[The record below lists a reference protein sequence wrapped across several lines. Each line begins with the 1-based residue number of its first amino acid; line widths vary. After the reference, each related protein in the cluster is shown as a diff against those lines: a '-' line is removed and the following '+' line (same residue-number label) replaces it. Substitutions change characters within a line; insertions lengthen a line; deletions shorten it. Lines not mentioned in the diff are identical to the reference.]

1 MTINPPGLASKSYEL
16 YKQELLA
23 WREVTEVCRS
33 KQGIVIALTLP
44 NEEPFKVRENVL
56 NNLSLDELKRENGL
70 DTLIQYLDVY
80 LEKDDLSDRFEKYE
94 DFENFQRTN
103 GQNIR
108 EFIADFDSKYRKL
121 LKMSINLPPEIL
133 AFKLLKTVNITKH
146 QKMLVLTG
154 VNFSNKATIYE
165 DMKQSLRKFI
175 GNSTENSVNIGSN
188 VKMEP
193 EFLAKHEREL
203 FKAGYVKQPYV
214 GNMRNLHGGSCTE
227 NGGQN
232 CGLMH
237 MGKKRNPVGM
247 NGKLLKCKSCGSYRH
262 LVAECPDSWENMEN
276 KYVSQKDLK
285 SKFPCVK
292 GGICND
298 DGVTKSKNKEE
309 LQVGLEINHSVPGE
323 LSVEI
328 ASLNNEVKCLK
339 EEIRMMKGDKDEQ
352 IKEQKQGKKLENSI
366 QEEVIAQ
373 ITRLKDELTKA
384 KNEIKKMQDDRQIGR
399 CDVDEQKL
407 EKEIEEQRHETRI
420 RFDSQVELQKQISG
434 LEKKK
439 GCTVDN
445 KESDMVITDQKV
457 KELNGTR
464 QMIQEIAQSI
474 KQEIHKQ
481 STVLQDEQKYGLTL
495 DEKEELQQ
503 YKMIMR
509 EIISICDIK
518 LLRMMY
524 CDNQLKNGMNIQE
537 AYQRF
542 RLLQKDVMYNWL
554 ITASSNSSCY

>member
-154 VNFSNKATIYE
+154 VNFSNKETIYE

-175 GNSTENSVNIGSN
+175 GNSTENSVHIGSN
-188 VKMEP
+188 VKLEP
-193 EFLAKHEREL
+193 EFLAKYEREL
-203 FKAGYVKQPYV
+203 FKAGYVKHPYG

-227 NGGQN
+227 NGGQK

-262 LVAECPDSWENMEN
+262 LVAECPDSWENMEKKN
-276 KYVSQKDLK
+276 VSKNDLNLM
-285 SKFPCVK
+285 FPCVK
-292 GGICND
+292 GGICSD
-298 DGVTKSKNKEE
+298 EGLTQSENKGE
-309 LQVGLEINHSVPGE
+309 LQVGLEMNHSVPSE
-323 LSVEI
+323 LSAEI
-328 ASLNNEVKCLK
+328 SRLNNEIKCLK
-339 EEIRMMKGDKDEQ
+339 DEIRIMMVEKDDH
-352 IKEQKQGKKLENSI
+352 IKEQKQGKKNENNN
-366 QEEVIAQ
+366 QEGVIAQ
-373 ITRLKDELTKA
+373 ITALKDELMKL
-384 KNEIKKMQDDRQIGR
+384 KDEIKKIQDARQLERQVAEKKQQKETEKQWHEINMQ
-399 CDVDEQKL
+399 
-407 EKEIEEQRHETRI
+407 
-420 RFDSQVELQKQISG
+420 FDSKVEEL
-434 LEKKK
+434 LNEKN
-439 GCTVDN
+439 CTVEN
-445 KESDMVITDQKV
+445 KEADTVLTPAKV
-457 KELNGTR
+457 KDLNGTG
-464 QMIQEIAQSI
+464 QMILEITQSI
-474 KQEIHKQ
+474 KQEKHKQ
-481 STVLQDEQKYGLTL
+481 SIVPQDEQKCGLTL
-495 DEKEELQQ
+495 DYKEELQP
-503 YKMIMR
+503 YRMIMR
-509 EIISICDIK
+509 EILSICDIK

-524 CDNQLKNGMNIQE
+524 CDNQLKSGLNIQE
-537 AYQRF
+537 VYQRF
-542 RLLQKDVMYNWL
+542 KLLHS
-554 ITASSNSSCY
+554 IA

>member
-33 KQGIVIALTLP
+33 KQGIVLALTLP

-56 NNLSLDELKRENGL
+56 NDLSLDELKRENGL
-70 DTLIQYLDVY
+70 DTLIEYLDVY
-80 LEKDDLSDRFEKYE
+80 LKKDDLSDRFEKYE
-94 DFENFQRTN
+94 DFENVQRTN
-103 GQNIR
+103 EQNIR

-121 LKMSINLPPEIL
+121 WKMSINLPPEIL

-154 VNFSNKATIYE
+154 VNFSNKETIYE

-175 GNSTENSVNIGSN
+175 GNSTENSVHIGSN
-188 VKMEP
+188 VKLEP

-203 FKAGYVKQPYV
+203 FKAGYVKQPYG
-214 GNMRNLHGGSCTE
+214 GNMRKLHGGSCTE
-227 NGGQN
+227 IGGQN

-262 LVAECPDSWENMEN
+262 LVAECPDSWKNMEKKN
-276 KYVSQKDLK
+276 VSKKDFY
-285 SKFPCVK
+285 SMFPCVK
-292 GGICND
+292 GGICSNE
-298 DGVTKSKNKEE
+298 GLTRSENKE
-309 LQVGLEINHSVPGE
+309 LQVGLEMNHSIPGE

-328 ASLNNEVKCLK
+328 ARLNNEVKCLK

-352 IKEQKQGKKLENSI
+352 IIERKQRKKWENSI

-373 ITRLKDELTKA
+373 IKRLKDELTKA
-384 KNEIKKMQDDRQIGR
+384 KTEIKKMQDDRQIGR
-399 CDVDEQKL
+399 FDVDEQKL
-407 EKEIEEQRHETRI
+407 EKEIEKQLHDTRR
-420 RFDSQVELQKQISG
+420 RFDSTVDKLQNKISR
-434 LEKKK
+434 LEEERC
-439 GCTVDN
+439 CTVEN
-445 KESDMVITDQKV
+445 KEADMVVTKHKV
-457 KELNGTR
+457 KELNGTG

-474 KQEIHKQ
+474 KQEKHKQ
-481 STVLQDEQKYGLTL
+481 SFVPQVEQKCGLTL
-495 DEKEELQQ
+495 EHKGELEQ
-503 YKMIMR
+503 MIIR
-509 EIISICDIK
+509 EILSICDIK

-524 CDNQLKNGMNIQE
+524 CDNQLKYAMNIQE
-537 AYQRF
+537 VYQRF
-542 RLLQKDVMYNWL
+542 KMLQKDKMQFVDK
-554 ITASSNSSCY
+554 SVK

>member
-70 DTLIQYLDVY
+70 DTLIQYLNVY

-154 VNFSNKATIYE
+154 VNFSNKETIYE
-165 DMKQSLRKFI
+165 DMKQLLRKFI
-175 GNSTENSVNIGSN
+175 GNSTENSLHIGSN
-188 VKMEP
+188 VKLEP

-203 FKAGYVKQPYV
+203 FKAGYVKQPY
-214 GNMRNLHGGSCTE
+214 GGDMRNLHGGSCTE

-232 CGLMH
+232 CGLVP

-262 LVAECPDSWENMEN
+262 LVAECPDSWENMEKN
-276 KYVSQKDLK
+276 TSETKQYYVLNQRNSEKRISKGLK
-285 SKFPCVK
+285 MFEPEEANIPSKVA
-292 GGICND
+292 
-298 DGVTKSKNKEE
+298 
-309 LQVGLEINHSVPGE
+309 E
-323 LSVEI
+323 LSVEMS
-328 ASLNNEVKCLK
+328 SLKT
-339 EEIRMMKGDKDEQ
+339 EIRRLEAEIIADKDR
-352 IKEQKQGKKLENSI
+352 K
-366 QEEVIAQ
+366 QEEQ
-373 ITRLKDELTKA
+373 TRRFLESMVEELQQR
-384 KNEIKKMQDDRQIGR
+384 IL
-399 CDVDEQKL
+399 KL
-407 EKEIEEQRHETRI
+407 EKEKQFAQEEKEVFI
-420 RFDSQVELQKQISG
+420 RDLQKEQEVTAKRNMELMLFILLRENLSSG
-434 LEKKK
+434 FEKPSLKERIIQVNQKNELEEMNVEKLKGMINEFKVIQEYVEETKQAILGIHKSVSEREAGIGTMINMIKPEKKHCSYSILRK
-439 GCTVDN
+439 WVSVVETEKQVN
-445 KESDMVITDQKV
+445 QAIEIYEM
-457 KELNGTR
+457 NGSYKNR
-464 QMIQEIAQSI
+464 LYD
-474 KQEIHKQ
+474 IH
-481 STVLQDEQKYGLTL
+481 
-495 DEKEELQQ
+495 
-503 YKMIMR
+503 
-509 EIISICDIK
+509 
-518 LLRMMY
+518 
-524 CDNQLKNGMNIQE
+524 NQLSQHI
-537 AYQRF
+537 
-542 RLLQKDVMYNWL
+542 LKDTDLFV
-554 ITASSNSSCY
+554 

>member
-33 KQGIVIALTLP
+33 KHGIVIALTLP

-108 EFIADFDSKYRKL
+108 EFIAEFDSKYRKL
-121 LKMSINLPPEIL
+121 WKMSINLPPEIL

-154 VNFSNKATIYE
+154 VNFSSKETIYE

-175 GNSTENSVNIGSN
+175 RNLTENSVHIGSN
-188 VKMEP
+188 VKLEP

-203 FKAGYVKQPYV
+203 FTAGYVKQPY
-214 GNMRNLHGGSCTE
+214 GGDMRNLHGGSCTE

-237 MGKKRNPVGM
+237 VGKKRNPVGM

-285 SKFPCVK
+285 SMFPCVK
-292 GGICND
+292 GGICNN
-298 DGVTKSKNKEE
+298 DGLTRSENNGE
-309 LQVGLEINHSVPGE
+309 LKVGLEMNYSVPDK
-323 LSVEI
+323 LNAEI
-328 ASLNNEVKCLK
+328 ARLSNEIKCLK
-339 EEIRMMKGDKDEQ
+339 DELRMMKVDKDEQ
-352 IKEQKQGKKLENSI
+352 IKEQKQGKKWVSSI
-366 QEEVIAQ
+366 QEEVVAQ
-373 ITRLKDELTKA
+373 ITRLKDDLKG
-384 KNEIKKMQDDRQIGR
+384 IKKIQDDRQIER
-399 CDVDEQKL
+399 CVAEQKL
-407 EKEIEEQRHETRI
+407 EKETVKQRYETRMK
-420 RFDSQVELQKQISG
+420 FDSTVKELQKRISR
-434 LEKKK
+434 LEKER

-445 KESDMVITDQKV
+445 KESDIIIKNQKV
-457 KELNGTR
+457 KQLNGTR
-464 QMIQEIAQSI
+464 QTIQEITQRI
-474 KQEIHKQ
+474 KQEGHKQ
-481 STVLQDEQKYGLTL
+481 SIVSQDEQKYGIIQAL
-495 DEKEELQQ
+495 DDKEELQQ

-509 EIISICDIK
+509 EILPICDIK

-524 CDNQLKNGMNIQE
+524 CDNQLKYAMNIQE
-537 AYQRF
+537 VNVA
-542 RLLQKDVMYNWL
+542 KG
-554 ITASSNSSCY
+554 

>member
-108 EFIADFDSKYRKL
+108 EFIADFDCKYRKL
-121 LKMSINLPPEIL
+121 RKMSINLPPEIL

-154 VNFSNKATIYE
+154 VNFSNKETIYE

-175 GNSTENSVNIGSN
+175 GNSTENSVHIGSN
-188 VKMEP
+188 VKLEP
-193 EFLAKHEREL
+193 EFLAKYEREL
-203 FKAGYVKQPYV
+203 FKAGYVKQPYG

-227 NGGQN
+227 NGGQK

-262 LVAECPDSWENMEN
+262 LVAECPDSWENMEKKN
-276 KYVSQKDLK
+276 VSKKDLNLIL
-285 SKFPCVK
+285 PCVK
-292 GGICND
+292 GGICSD
-298 DGVTKSKNKEE
+298 EGLTQSENKGE
-309 LQVGLEINHSVPGE
+309 LQVGLEINHSIPGE
-323 LSVEI
+323 LSAEI
-328 ASLNNEVKCLK
+328 SRLNNEIKCLK
-339 EEIRMMKGDKDEQ
+339 DEIRMMMVEKDDQ
-352 IKEQKQGKKLENSI
+352 IKEQKQGKKNENSN
-366 QEEVIAQ
+366 QEGVMAQ
-373 ITRLKDELTKA
+373 ITALKDELMKL
-384 KNEIKKMQDDRQIGR
+384 KDEIKKIQDARQLERQVAEKKQQKETEKQWHEINMQ
-399 CDVDEQKL
+399 
-407 EKEIEEQRHETRI
+407 
-420 RFDSQVELQKQISG
+420 FDSKVEELLK
-434 LEKKK
+434 EKN
-439 GCTVDN
+439 CTVEN
-445 KESDMVITDQKV
+445 KEADTVLTPAKV
-457 KELNGTR
+457 KDLNGTG
-464 QMIQEIAQSI
+464 QMIQEITQSI
-474 KQEIHKQ
+474 KQEKHKQ
-481 STVLQDEQKYGLTL
+481 SIVPQDEQKCGLTL
-495 DEKEELQQ
+495 DYKEELQP
-503 YKMIMR
+503 YRMIMR
-509 EIISICDIK
+509 EILSICDVK

-524 CDNQLKNGMNIQE
+524 CDNQLKSGLNIQE
-537 AYQRF
+537 VYQRF
-542 RLLQKDVMYNWL
+542 KLLHS
-554 ITASSNSSCY
+554 IA

>member
-1 MTINPPGLASKSYEL
+1 MLTINPPGLASKSYEL

-44 NEEPFKVRENVL
+44 NEVPFKVKENVL

-108 EFIADFDSKYRKL
+108 EFIADFDSRYRKL
-121 LKMSINLPPEIL
+121 WKMSINLPPEIL

-154 VNFSNKATIYE
+154 VNFSNKETIYE

-175 GNSTENSVNIGSN
+175 GNSTENSVHIGSN
-188 VKMEP
+188 VELEP

-203 FKAGYVKQPYV
+203 FKAGYVKQPYS
-214 GNMRNLHGGSCTE
+214 GNMRNLHGGSWTE

-262 LVAECPDSWENMEN
+262 LVAECPDSWENME
-276 KYVSQKDLK
+276 KKKVKRSL
-285 SKFPCVK
+285 K
-292 GGICND
+292 GGICSD
-298 DGVTKSKNKEE
+298 TGLTRLENKGE
-309 LQVGLEINHSVPGE
+309 LQVGLEMNHSVPGE

-328 ASLNNEVKCLK
+328 ASVNNEVKCLK
-339 EEIRMMKGDKDEQ
+339 EEIRMMKGDKEEQ
-352 IKEQKQGKKLENSI
+352 IKEQKQGKKWENSI
-366 QEEVIAQ
+366 QEEVIACTYTNYRFGD
-373 ITRLKDELTKA
+373 I
-384 KNEIKKMQDDRQIGR
+384 
-399 CDVDEQKL
+399 L
-407 EKEIEEQRHETRI
+407 E
-420 RFDSQVELQKQISG
+420 
-434 LEKKK
+434 
-439 GCTVDN
+439 
-445 KESDMVITDQKV
+445 
-457 KELNGTR
+457 
-464 QMIQEIAQSI
+464 
-474 KQEIHKQ
+474 
-481 STVLQDEQKYGLTL
+481 
-495 DEKEELQQ
+495 
-503 YKMIMR
+503 
-509 EIISICDIK
+509 
-518 LLRMMY
+518 
-524 CDNQLKNGMNIQE
+524 
-537 AYQRF
+537 
-542 RLLQKDVMYNWL
+542 
-554 ITASSNSSCY
+554 

>member
-1 MTINPPGLASKSYEL
+1 MTINPPCLASKSYEL

-44 NEEPFKVRENVL
+44 NEEPFKVRENVFY
-56 NNLSLDELKRENGL
+56 NLSLDELKRENGL

-80 LEKDDLSDRFEKYE
+80 LEKDELSDRFEKYE

-121 LKMSINLPPEIL
+121 SKMSINLPPDIL

-146 QKMLVLTG
+146 QKMPVLTG
-154 VNFSNKATIYE
+154 VNFSNKETMYE

-175 GNSTENSVNIGSN
+175 GNSTENSVHIGSN
-188 VKMEP
+188 VKLEP
-193 EFLAKHEREL
+193 GFLAKHEREL
-203 FKAGYVKQPYV
+203 FKAGYVKQPYG
-214 GNMRNLHGGSCTE
+214 GNMRNLHGGRCTE
-227 NGGQN
+227 NDGQN

-262 LVAECPDSWENMEN
+262 LVAECPDSWENMDKKN
-276 KYVSQKDLK
+276 ISKKDLN
-285 SKFPCVK
+285 SMCPCVK
-292 GGICND
+292 GGICSEE
-298 DGVTKSKNKEE
+298 GLTRFGNKGE
-309 LQVGLEINHSVPGE
+309 LQVGLDLNHSVPGK

-339 EEIRMMKGDKDEQ
+339 EEIRMMKADKDEL
-352 IKEQKQGKKLENSI
+352 IKERKHGKKWENSI
-366 QEEVIAQ
+366 QEETIAQ

-384 KNEIKKMQDDRQIGR
+384 KNETKKMQDDRQIGR

-407 EKEIEEQRHETRI
+407 EKEIGEQLHETRI
-420 RFDSQVELQKQISG
+420 RFDSQVEELQKQISR
-434 LEKKK
+434 LEEERC
-439 GCTVDN
+439 CTVEN
-445 KESDMVITDQKV
+445 EEADMVVTKHKV
-457 KELNGTR
+457 KELNGTG
-464 QMIQEIAQSI
+464 QMIQEITQSI
-474 KQEIHKQ
+474 KQEKHKQ
-481 STVLQDEQKYGLTL
+481 SIVPQDEQKCGLTL
-495 DEKEELQQ
+495 DHKGELQQ
-503 YKMIMR
+503 YKMIIR
-509 EIISICDIK
+509 EILSIYVIK

-524 CDNQLKNGMNIQE
+524 CDNQLNYGINIQE
-537 AYQRF
+537 MYQRF
-542 RLLQKDVMYNWL
+542 KMLQKD
-554 ITASSNSSCY
+554 

>member
-23 WREVTEVCRS
+23 WREVTEICRS

-121 LKMSINLPPEIL
+121 WKMSINLPPEIL

-154 VNFSNKATIYE
+154 VNFSNKETIYE

-175 GNSTENSVNIGSN
+175 GNSTENSVHIGSN
-188 VKMEP
+188 VKLEP

-203 FKAGYVKQPYV
+203 FKAGYVKQPYG

-247 NGKLLKCKSCGSYRH
+247 NGKLLKCNSCGSYRH
-262 LVAECPDSWENMEN
+262 LLAECPDSWENMEN

-285 SKFPCVK
+285 SMFPCVK

-298 DGVTKSKNKEE
+298 DVLTRSENKGE
-309 LQVGLEINHSVPGE
+309 LQVGLEMNYCVPGK
-323 LSVEI
+323 LNAEI
-328 ASLNNEVKCLK
+328 ARLTNEIKCLK
-339 EEIRMMKGDKDEQ
+339 AELRMMKVDTDEQ
-352 IKEQKQGKKLENSI
+352 IKEQKQGKKWESSI
-366 QEEVIAQ
+366 QEEVVAQ
-373 ITRLKDELTKA
+373 ITRLKDDV
-384 KNEIKKMQDDRQIGR
+384 NGIKKIQDDRQIER
-399 CDVDEQKL
+399 CVAEQKL
-407 EKEIEEQRHETRI
+407 EKETEKQRYETRMK
-420 RFDSQVELQKQISG
+420 FDSTVEELQKRISR
-434 LEKKK
+434 LEKER
-439 GCTVDN
+439 GCSVDN
-445 KESDMVITDQKV
+445 KESDMVIIKQKV
-457 KELNGTR
+457 KELDGTR
-464 QMIQEIAQSI
+464 QMIKEIAQSI
-474 KQEIHKQ
+474 KQERHKK
-481 STVLQDEQKYGLTL
+481 SVVPQDEQKYGIIQAL
-495 DEKEELQQ
+495 DDTEELQQ

-509 EIISICDIK
+509 EILPICDIK

-524 CDNQLKNGMNIQE
+524 CDNQLKYPMNIQE
-537 AYQRF
+537 VYQRF
-542 RLLQKDVMYNWL
+542 KMLQKDKM
-554 ITASSNSSCY
+554 

>member
-23 WREVTEVCRS
+23 WREVTEICRS

-121 LKMSINLPPEIL
+121 WKMSINLPPEIL

-154 VNFSNKATIYE
+154 VNFSNKETIYE

-175 GNSTENSVNIGSN
+175 GNSTENSVHIGSN
-188 VKMEP
+188 VKLEP

-203 FKAGYVKQPYV
+203 FKAGYVKQPYG

-262 LVAECPDSWENMEN
+262 LLAECPDSWENMEN

-285 SKFPCVK
+285 SMFPCVK

-298 DGVTKSKNKEE
+298 DVLTRSENKGE
-309 LQVGLEINHSVPGE
+309 LQVGLEMNYCVPGK
-323 LSVEI
+323 LNAEI
-328 ASLNNEVKCLK
+328 ARLTNEIKCLK
-339 EEIRMMKGDKDEQ
+339 AELRMMKVDTDEQ
-352 IKEQKQGKKLENSI
+352 IKEQKQGKKWESSI
-366 QEEVIAQ
+366 QEEVVAQ
-373 ITRLKDELTKA
+373 ITRLKDDV
-384 KNEIKKMQDDRQIGR
+384 NGIKKIQDDRQIER
-399 CDVDEQKL
+399 CVAEQKL
-407 EKEIEEQRHETRI
+407 EKETEKQRYETRMK
-420 RFDSQVELQKQISG
+420 FDSTVEELQKRIR
-434 LEKKK
+434 
-439 GCTVDN
+439 
-445 KESDMVITDQKV
+445 KV
-457 KELNGTR
+457 T
-464 QMIQEIAQSI
+464 
-474 KQEIHKQ
+474 
-481 STVLQDEQKYGLTL
+481 
-495 DEKEELQQ
+495 
-503 YKMIMR
+503 
-509 EIISICDIK
+509 
-518 LLRMMY
+518 
-524 CDNQLKNGMNIQE
+524 
-537 AYQRF
+537 
-542 RLLQKDVMYNWL
+542 W
-554 ITASSNSSCY
+554 

>member
-154 VNFSNKATIYE
+154 VNFSNKETIYE

-175 GNSTENSVNIGSN
+175 GSSTENSVHIGSN
-188 VKMEP
+188 VKLEP
-193 EFLAKHEREL
+193 EFLAKYEREL
-203 FKAGYVKQPYV
+203 FKAGYVKHPYG

-227 NGGQN
+227 NGGQK

-247 NGKLLKCKSCGSYRH
+247 NGKLLTCKSCGSYRH
-262 LVAECPDSWENMEN
+262 LVAECPDSWENMEKKN
-276 KYVSQKDLK
+276 VSKKDLNLK
-285 SKFPCVK
+285 SPCVK
-292 GGICND
+292 GSICSD
-298 DGVTKSKNKEE
+298 QGLTQSENKGE
-309 LQVGLEINHSVPGE
+309 LQVGLEMNHSVPSE
-323 LSVEI
+323 LSAEI
-328 ASLNNEVKCLK
+328 SRLNNEIKCLK
-339 EEIRMMKGDKDEQ
+339 DEIRIMMIEKDDH
-352 IKEQKQGKKLENSI
+352 IKEQKQGKKNENNN
-366 QEEVIAQ
+366 QEGVMAQ
-373 ITRLKDELTKA
+373 ITALKDELMKL
-384 KNEIKKMQDDRQIGR
+384 KDEIKKIQDARQLER
-399 CDVDEQKL
+399 QVAEKKQQKET
-407 EKEIEEQRHETRI
+407 EKQWHEINM
-420 RFDSQVELQKQISG
+420 RFDSKVEKLLK
-434 LEKKK
+434 EKN
-439 GCTVDN
+439 CTVEN
-445 KESDMVITDQKV
+445 KEADTVLTPAKV
-457 KELNGTR
+457 KDLNGTG
-464 QMIQEIAQSI
+464 QMILEITQSI
-474 KQEIHKQ
+474 KQEKHKQ
-481 STVLQDEQKYGLTL
+481 SIVPQDEQKCGLTL
-495 DEKEELQQ
+495 DYKEELQR
-503 YKMIMR
+503 YRMIMR
-509 EIISICDIK
+509 EILSICDVK

-524 CDNQLKNGMNIQE
+524 CDNQLKSGLNIQE
-537 AYQRF
+537 VYQRF
-542 RLLQKDVMYNWL
+542 KLLHS
-554 ITASSNSSCY
+554 IA